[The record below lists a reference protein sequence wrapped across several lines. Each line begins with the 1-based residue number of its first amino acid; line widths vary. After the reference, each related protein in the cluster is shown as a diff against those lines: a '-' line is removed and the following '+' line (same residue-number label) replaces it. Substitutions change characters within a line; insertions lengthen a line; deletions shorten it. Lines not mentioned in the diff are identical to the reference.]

1 MAGTL
6 NADRIC
12 ASTSLSLS
20 ILRRILAPLRY
31 ALYTDDDSACGLI
44 AIMCAG
50 LFLLGLFP
58 IIIQLIAFAWKF
70 FIDLVDTL

>member
-1 MAGTL
+1 MPDTIDARRL
-6 NADRIC
+6 C
-12 ASTSLSLS
+12 ESSPVLCF
-20 ILRRILAPLRY
+20 LRRICWPVRY
-31 ALYTDDDSACGLI
+31 AIHTHDDSACGLI